1 MYYICREPLASF
13 IMVLDYLFPIP
24 QKRIMTNRISLLSAF
39 LLLLTAVIGCNK
51 IADFVG
57 QVLDEEAR
65 QARLSDEL
73 GDESI
78 KRFEQMF
85 RTEKFDFDYRGDK
98 GGNILHYAVMLEN
111 LDRVK
116 ILVEKGADV
125 NATDNHGQT
134 PLHQAV
140 EGVHYSDDK
149 SGNME
154 IVKYLVEH
162 GADVNAKSNLED
174 TVLHRAS
181 AWGNLELIKYLVE
194 HGADV
199 NEKDWKQETPLYKAV
214 QAHTENQLDLVQFL
228 VEHGADINA
237 KAPFGETTLHFA
249 VKGRNLELVEWLVEQ
264 GLDVNA
270 KDDSGKTVLQYA
282 KEYWNQE
289 IIEYLK
295 EHGAEES
302 EQ

>member
-1 MYYICREPLASF
+1 
-13 IMVLDYLFPIP
+13 
-24 QKRIMTNRISLLSAF
+24 MTNRISLLSVF

-57 QVLDEEAR
+57 QVLEEEVR
-65 QARLSDEL
+65 QARLSEEL

-85 RTEKFDFDYRGDK
+85 RTEKFDFNYRGDK
-98 GGNILHYAVMLEN
+98 GGNILHYAVMSEN

-116 ILVEKGADV
+116 ALVEKGADV
-125 NATDNHGQT
+125 NATDNLGQM
-134 PLHQAV
+134 PLHQAIERV
-140 EGVHYSDDK
+140 FDSDDK
-149 SGNME
+149 SDNME

-162 GADVNAKSNLED
+162 GADVNAKNSVGD

-181 AWGNLELIKYLVE
+181 AWGNLELTKY
-194 HGADV
+194 
-199 NEKDWKQETPLYKAV
+199 
-214 QAHTENQLDLVQFL
+214 L

-237 KAPFGETTLHFA
+237 KAPFGGRTVLHFA
-249 VKGRNLELVEWLVEQ
+249 VKGRNLELVQWLVDK

-282 KEYWNQE
+282 KKYCNQE